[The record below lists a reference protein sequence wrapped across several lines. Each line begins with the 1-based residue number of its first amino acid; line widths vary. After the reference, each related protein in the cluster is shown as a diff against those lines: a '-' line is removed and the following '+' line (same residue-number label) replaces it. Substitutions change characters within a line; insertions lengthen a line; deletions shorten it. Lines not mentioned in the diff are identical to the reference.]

1 MGGFKEPKNRHFRR
15 VCSFSSATTQARPF
29 RRAAAPALGRMLDI
43 VHEKRPARF
52 CVHVVRIFGSAGSM
66 SGRTGLP
73 RWSPVGGDRRARRAR
88 YIFEAI
94 QPFKI
99 FGVLQG
105 MAARIAKPSSKI
117 LPRS

>member
-1 MGGFKEPKNRHFRR
+1 
-15 VCSFSSATTQARPF
+15 
-29 RRAAAPALGRMLDI
+29 MLDI

-88 YIFEAI
+88 YIFETI

-105 MAARIAKPSSKI
+105 MVARIAKPSSKL